1 MTEKKEIFHPWG
13 KANINQ
19 TELWLSHLAEEGW
32 ALESVQ
38 GWRFIFRSASP
49 HYRCYFL
56 YRALDIKKHWSGPD
70 DILTGLDRYV
80 YKPYRSL
87 KNDFFEIVS
96 QDIHECNSFFQ
107 NRNRKYCMEYLE
119 SIAIWFV
126 ALVVICLFCL
136 LIEKNGFPL
145 LGIPICFLIPYG
157 IGYGML
163 RRGMKRRR
171 VGLK

>member
-56 YRALDIKKHWSGPD
+56 YRALDINKHWSGPD
-70 DILTGLDRYV
+70 DILIGLNRYI

-96 QDIHECNSFFQ
+96 QDIHECNSFF
-107 NRNRKYCMEYLE
+107 RT
-119 SIAIWFV
+119 
-126 ALVVICLFCL
+126 
-136 LIEKNGFPL
+136 
-145 LGIPICFLIPYG
+145 G
-157 IGYGML
+157 IGNTAWNTLNPLQYGLLFWWLFTFSACSSKKMDFPCL
-163 RRGMKRRR
+163 
-171 VGLK
+171 VSQFAS